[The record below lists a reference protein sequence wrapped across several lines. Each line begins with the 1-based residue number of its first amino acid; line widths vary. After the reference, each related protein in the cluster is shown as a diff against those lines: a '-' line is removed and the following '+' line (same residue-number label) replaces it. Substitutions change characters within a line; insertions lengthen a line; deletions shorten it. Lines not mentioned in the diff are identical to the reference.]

1 MSTAIAY
8 SANFAIIFVA
18 ATVIGYVAHKL
29 GQPTIVAYILTGV
42 ILGPVV
48 LNVVVEEG
56 LVEIMSSLGIGFLLF
71 LLGIKMHFDE
81 IKKIFRPIV
90 RIAGSQI
97 VLQQTLAVLVAYML
111 GFSFWQAQVIGLCT
125 NFGATPVIVKAL
137 TDKGE
142 IRTLP
147 GRINV
152 GVLIGQDIYLVLAL
166 ALLGIGTLASPIEI
180 AFTFGKILLLV
191 GIITVVTLA
200 ASRYILPEV
209 FKRVA
214 AHKEVLFVVT
224 IAWAFLFIYTSERF
238 DLSIEV
244 GAFLAGL
251 GLAQLPYSR
260 ELEERI
266 EPLTDF
272 FILVFFSTIGLRL
285 VADELFYY
293 WQEAVIASLIL
304 IVGNFMIIFYLIY
317 REKFSV
323 ETSFLGSINM
333 IQVSEFS
340 LVVGALA
347 VAQGFIEIEVLG
359 YLSLMALITMSSSTY
374 VIYNN
379 HKIYEWVKPWFKRF
393 ESEDRRDE
401 DVKEYKD
408 HAVVLG
414 YNHLAKKLI
423 PIIKEHFDDIVVV
436 DHDPENIEE
445 LEISGHDF
453 VYGDFKYGE
462 VRRGLNLKK
471 AAFVFSFLP
480 DIFSNTILMEEVSDD
495 TTVFV
500 ECEIE
505 DDVVELTKLGVD
517 KILYTKMVSAF
528 QLFNCLEDYLEG
540 NSRFKDMANEDRTIL
555 GGERSNGG

>member
-1 MSTAIAY
+1 MQTAIAF
-8 SANFAIIFVA
+8 SADFAIIFVA
-18 ATVIGYVAHKL
+18 ATLIGYVAHKL

-48 LNVVVEEG
+48 LDIVVEEG
-56 LVEIMSSLGIGFLLF
+56 LVEMMSHLGIGFLLF

-81 IKKIFRPIV
+81 VKKIFRPIV
-90 RIAGSQI
+90 KIAGSQI
-97 VLQQTLAVLVAYML
+97 VLQQSLAFLVAYML
-111 GFSFWQAQVIGLCT
+111 GFPFWQALVIGLCT
-125 NFGATPVIVKAL
+125 IFGATPVIVKAL

-166 ALLGIGTLASPIEI
+166 ALLGIGTLTSPVEI
-180 AFTFGKILLLV
+180 AFTVGKILLLV

-200 ASRYILPEV
+200 ASRYVLPEV

-214 AHKEVLFVVT
+214 SHKEVLFVFT
-224 IAWAFLFIYTSERF
+224 IAWAFLFIYTSEIF
-238 DLSIEV
+238 DLSLEV

-251 GLAQLPYSR
+251 ALAQLPYSG
-260 ELEERI
+260 ELEEKI

-272 FILVFFSTIGLRL
+272 FILIFFSTIGLRL

-304 IVGNFMIIFYLIY
+304 IVGNFLIMFYLIHK
-317 REKFSV
+317 EKFSV
-323 ETSFLGSINM
+323 KTSFLGSINM

-359 YLSLMALITMSSSTY
+359 YLSLMALMTMSSSTY
-374 VIYNN
+374 VLYNN
-379 HKIYEWVKPWFKRF
+379 QKIYEWAKPWLKRF

-401 DVKEYKD
+401 DVTEYQN

-414 YNHLAKKLI
+414 YNHLSKKLI
-423 PIIKEHFDDIVVV
+423 PVIKEHFDDLVVL
-436 DHDPENIEE
+436 DHDPKNIDKLKQSEFD
-445 LEISGHDF
+445 L
-453 VYGDFKYGE
+453 VYGDFRYDQ
-462 VRRGLNLKK
+462 VRKGLNLKN

-480 DIFSNTILMEEVSDD
+480 DISSNTILMEEVSED

-500 ECEIE
+500 ECESEE
-505 DDVVELTKLGVD
+505 DMVELSKLGGNEP
-517 KILYTKMVSAF
+517 LFTKVISSL
-528 QLFNCLEDYLEG
+528 QLFDCVEGFLKDEDNLKE
-540 NSRFKDMANEDRTIL
+540 MAGEDCRML
-555 GGERSNGG
+555 RGETSHGR